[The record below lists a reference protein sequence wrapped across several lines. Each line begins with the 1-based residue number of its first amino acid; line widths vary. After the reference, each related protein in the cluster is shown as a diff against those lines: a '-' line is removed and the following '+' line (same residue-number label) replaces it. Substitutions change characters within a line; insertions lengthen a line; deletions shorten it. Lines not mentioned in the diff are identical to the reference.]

1 LSRWWDDA
9 DEVQKQAI
17 KNLLQAKQ
25 LEFIGGGWVM
35 HDEAVNNAYTIVNQ
49 LSLGLKFLNETLEV
63 RPKYEWHID
72 PFGHSLMMPELYES
86 LQYNAIILNRIPNP
100 LKQKMKGTKS
110 LEFHWKS
117 PYTNSLIFT
126 HVLGQHYSTPSMIGL
141 TMAEKAASLVKTC
154 HKRLNWYRTPHLL
167 LPFGHDFAFVNASLD
182 FQNMEKIMKY
192 INSRSDTFGL
202 TMQFSTLDDYFNAVM
217 NSNVQFP
224 EMYGGDF
231 FPYIACY
238 PCLSEQCDGI
248 EGATDTPCSY
258 VISDAYWSGFYTS
271 IPNQKL
277 LVRNQES
284 KTFNLELLDSFK
296 HVKNDT
302 IQDILNV
309 SWKTSAL
316 LSHHDAITGTSFPP
330 AFSDYNKQLFNAI
343 NLANDAIGTL
353 KSYSLCKNN
362 LPLLNSNISQ
372 TLTGLNGENMAAVV
386 LFNPS
391 AHKRSIYVKIEMPK
405 SLCVEVMQ
413 ASSDRKELVKINS
426 QIIRTQLYIPIE
438 IDQMGLQV
446 IFLKK
451 INCPNK
457 KTQLPSSVVM
467 DNGVIQLSFDEYNHL
482 IGWKNFLTNE
492 SFTTSLN
499 FTQYFEKEASDDF
512 PHSVC
517 DGSNVYT
524 FVPDKGSKT
533 LIPYNKD
540 ISMTQLASGPLVWE
554 ANQIISTDNTPI
566 EITMRLYKPIVSGN
580 SSDLH
585 NNFIEIQPKVGPLSN
600 IPNSISLLVSTDL
613 NTKNSFTTYT
623 SGIYPML
630 REYNMLQ
637 SIQGNFYPLV
647 GRVSITDVGIQRSLV
662 IATQRPMG
670 VTANNGEIEALIH
683 RRIPLWYDSRGD
695 DATIVN
701 DPMLVGITPSDSVD
715 VVSLDAMEYL
725 HSPLSVHVALVD
737 NYEDWISNCNTMQT
751 PPIKPFP
758 QV

>member
-1 LSRWWDDA
+1 
-9 DEVQKQAI
+9 
-17 KNLLQAKQ
+17 
-25 LEFIGGGWVM
+25 
-35 HDEAVNNAYTIVNQ
+35 
-49 LSLGLKFLNETLEV
+49 
-63 RPKYEWHID
+63 
-72 PFGHSLMMPELYES
+72 
-86 LQYNAIILNRIPNP
+86 
-100 LKQKMKGTKS
+100 
-110 LEFHWKS
+110 
-117 PYTNSLIFT
+117 
-126 HVLGQHYSTPSMIGL
+126 
-141 TMAEKAASLVKTC
+141 
-154 HKRLNWYRTPHLL
+154 
-167 LPFGHDFAFVNASLD
+167 
-182 FQNMEKIMKY
+182 
-192 INSRSDTFGL
+192 
-202 TMQFSTLDDYFNAVM
+202 
-217 NSNVQFP
+217 
-224 EMYGGDF
+224 
-231 FPYIACY
+231 
-238 PCLSEQCDGI
+238 
-248 EGATDTPCSY
+248 
-258 VISDAYWSGFYTS
+258 
-271 IPNQKL
+271 
-277 LVRNQES
+277 
-284 KTFNLELLDSFK
+284 
-296 HVKNDT
+296 
-302 IQDILNV
+302 
-309 SWKTSAL
+309 
-316 LSHHDAITGTSFPP
+316 
-330 AFSDYNKQLFNAI
+330 
-343 NLANDAIGTL
+343 
-353 KSYSLCKNN
+353 
-362 LPLLNSNISQ
+362 LNSNISQ

-623 SGIYPML
+623 SGIYPMVTIAYMQYTCNL
-630 REYNMLQ
+630 
-637 SIQGNFYPLV
+637 FYCIV
-647 GRVSITDVGIQRSLV
+647 
-662 IATQRPMG
+662 
-670 VTANNGEIEALIH
+670 E
-683 RRIPLWYDSRGD
+683 RI
-695 DATIVN
+695 
-701 DPMLVGITPSDSVD
+701 
-715 VVSLDAMEYL
+715 
-725 HSPLSVHVALVD
+725 
-737 NYEDWISNCNTMQT
+737 
-751 PPIKPFP
+751 
-758 QV
+758 